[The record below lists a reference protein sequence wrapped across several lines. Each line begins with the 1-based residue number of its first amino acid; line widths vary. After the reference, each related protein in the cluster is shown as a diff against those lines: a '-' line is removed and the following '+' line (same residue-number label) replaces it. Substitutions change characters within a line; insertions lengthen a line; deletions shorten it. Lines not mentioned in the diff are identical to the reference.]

1 VTNRILRG
9 WVAFFA
15 GFLAI
20 TLVAKAMG
28 AQAPATEWRVIA
40 FAYAGGKY
48 EHAIDM
54 YSQPFASQADCM
66 AAARLGVE
74 RIRATLTP
82 GDGLIATCI
91 QVPVFAVKT

>member
-1 VTNRILRG
+1 MTNRILRG

-28 AQAPATEWRVIA
+28 AEAKTEWRVIA
-40 FAYAGGKY
+40 FSYAGGKY

-54 YSQPFASQADCM
+54 YQQPFASQEDCM
-66 AAARLGVE
+66 AAARQGVQ
-74 RIRATLTP
+74 RIRATLSP
-82 GDGLIATCI
+82 SDGLIATCI